1 MARITTIPLFT
12 KRTLSAGDSGTSDPI
27 DLRYSANNGYFSLF
41 VLAKNGT
48 FGSAGT
54 TTFRYVGCSTF
65 NGIYIPPKPGEGTI
79 GTACTASTT
88 GTCIM
93 SFQPELTP
101 WMRIITTQVGSG
113 TAGADSLVTA
123 ELNMQ

>member
-12 KRTLSAGDSGTSDPI
+12 KRTFPAGESGTSDPI

-41 VLAKNGT
+41 VQAKNGT

-54 TTFRYVGCSTF
+54 TTFRYVGCTTF
-65 NGIYIPPKPGEGTI
+65 NGTYISPKPGEGTI

-88 GTCIM
+88 GTAIM
-93 SFQPELTP
+93 SFQPELMP
-101 WMRIITTQVGSG
+101 WMKIIATQVGAGS
-113 TAGADSLVTA
+113 AGADSLVDA
-123 ELNMQ
+123 ELNIQ